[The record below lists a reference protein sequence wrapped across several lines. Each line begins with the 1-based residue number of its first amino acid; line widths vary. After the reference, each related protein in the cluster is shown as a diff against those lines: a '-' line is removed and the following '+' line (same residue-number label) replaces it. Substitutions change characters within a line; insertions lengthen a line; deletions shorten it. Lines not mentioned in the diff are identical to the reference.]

1 MTKQSTKDFFKEY
14 FSKEEPKKKLF
25 KPNIEEDLNRPHKVT
40 LTEGQISTILY
51 ILEGY
56 NPLDANG
63 YDPEFREDIDKIFEE
78 LEGVVDTYYN
88 NKGYKMQLS
97 LTQFQADIIKN
108 SLKLYD
114 IEMLS
119 TSEEWREYDN
129 LFDKLA
135 ELSDTSRADDFYK
148 QSPLNRNGKDLDSL

>member
-14 FSKEEPKKKLF
+14 FSKEETKKKLF
-25 KPNIEEDLNRPHKVT
+25 KPNVEEDLNRLHNVT

-63 YDPEFREDIDKIFEE
+63 YDPEFREDVDNIFKE

-88 NKGYKMQLS
+88 
-97 LTQFQADIIKN
+97 T
-108 SLKLYD
+108 
-114 IEMLS
+114 
-119 TSEEWREYDN
+119 EED
-129 LFDKLA
+129 
-135 ELSDTSRADDFYK
+135 
-148 QSPLNRNGKDLDSL
+148 